1 MLNIDERNP
10 VQRILMGPGP
20 TTVSPRVLRAMAEPI
35 LGYLD
40 PDFLKITNEVME
52 MLRYV
57 FNTRNQF
64 TFPISGTGTSG
75 METAFLNM
83 LEPGDRVIIA
93 VKGFFG
99 MRMVEM
105 AQRCG
110 AEVIQI
116 TAPWGKPVQ
125 PDDLRKALA
134 TSKGVKAFAVVHAET
149 STGVLQPLKELS
161 EICSEHD
168 VLFLVDTVASLG
180 GVPVDIDDTGID
192 LAFSGSQKSLSCPP
206 GLAPITFGEK
216 AYRVLQNRKTTVQS
230 FYLDLTMIAKYW
242 GKERVYHHTPPVNM
256 IYALHEGLRI
266 IVEEGMENRFAMHR
280 KNSEA
285 LIAGLEA
292 MGLKLLVDKE
302 YRFPSLTTVYPPEG
316 IDEAEVRKQLVQ
328 QYCIE
333 IGGGLGEFEGKVWRI
348 GLMGYI
354 STQANVILFLTALG
368 NIMQT
373 MGWKVDKKGSI
384 DAAAGVFQI

>member
-1 MLNIDERNP
+1 M
-10 VQRILMGPGP
+10 
-20 TTVSPRVLRAMAEPI
+20 
-35 LGYLD
+35 
-40 PDFLKITNEVME
+40 
-52 MLRYV
+52 
-57 FNTRNQF
+57 
-64 TFPISGTGTSG
+64 
-75 METAFLNM
+75 
-83 LEPGDRVIIA
+83 
-93 VKGFFG
+93 
-99 MRMVEM
+99 
-105 AQRCG
+105 
-110 AEVIQI
+110 
-116 TAPWGKPVQ
+116 
-125 PDDLRKALA
+125 
-134 TSKGVKAFAVVHAET
+134 
-149 STGVLQPLKELS
+149 
-161 EICSEHD
+161 
-168 VLFLVDTVASLG
+168 VDTVASLG